1 MITKIKSCSLFGIEG
16 VLVDVEV
23 DSSQGFPSFNIVGLP
38 DNAVK
43 ESKERVRLA
52 IKNSKLP
59 FPNGRVTINLAPADI
74 KKEGSGFDLPIAIG
88 ILSNNGIIN
97 NKELNDYL
105 FLGELSLT
113 GELNR
118 VKGVL
123 PITLKAKQAGFKG
136 IILPDANAYE
146 AGIIS
151 DINVYGFNNLVEI
164 VKFLNNEVNK
174 EEYKIEKDINA
185 ILTNFDEYELDF
197 KDVKGQHF
205 AKRAVEIAAAGA
217 HNILMIGPPGSG
229 KTMIAKRIPSIL
241 PPMTFEEALET
252 SIIHSVAGL
261 LSKDKFFVTKRP
273 FEAPH
278 STISDIALIGG
289 GSIPKPGAISIAHN
303 GVLFLDEFP
312 EFKKSV
318 LEVLRQPLEDGK
330 VTISRA
336 SMTVTFPSKF
346 MLVAAM
352 NPCKCGYYG
361 SQEKECT
368 CTPNEIRKYQSR
380 ISGPLMDR
388 IDIHIEVPSVKYDD
402 LIKQEEGEPS
412 YEIRKRVVKAREIQL
427 ERFKNEKI
435 YNNSQMREKHL
446 KKYCKL
452 NSKCLKILEMAIRKM
467 GFSARAYSRI
477 IKVAR
482 TIADLDNSIEIK
494 ENHILEA
501 IQYRSFDK
509 EKYFI

>member
-1 MITKIKSCSLFGIEG
+1 MIVKIKSCALFGIEG
-16 VLVDVEV
+16 VPVDVEV

-88 ILSNNGIIN
+88 ILANMGILN
-97 NKELNDYL
+97 RKELDDYL
-105 FLGELSLT
+105 FIGELSLT

-118 VKGVL
+118 VKGAL
-123 PITLKAKQAGFKG
+123 PITLKAKQLGFNG
-136 IILPDANAYE
+136 IILPKLNAYE

-151 DINVYGFNNLVEI
+151 DIKVYGFKNLLEI
-164 VKFLNNEVNK
+164 VKFLNNEVEK
-174 EEYKIEKDINA
+174 EEFKIEKSVDE
-185 ILTNFDEYELDF
+185 ILSNLDEYELDF
-197 KDVKGQHF
+197 REVKGQHF
-205 AKRAVEIAAAGA
+205 VKRAVEIAAAGA

-241 PPMTFEEALET
+241 PPMTFDEALET

-388 IDIHIEVPSVKYDD
+388 IDIHIEVPAVKYKD
-402 LIKQEEGEPS
+402 LTNQEEGEPS
-412 YEIRKRVVKAREIQL
+412 AEIRKRVVKAREIQL

-435 YNNSQMREKHL
+435 YNNSQMRERHL

-482 TIADLDNSIEIK
+482 TIADLDESNEIMEK
-494 ENHILEA
+494 HILEA